1 AQIEIERIE
10 DVRGNKRDYIIERAK
25 KLMMG
30 IEGSTDSRDISNQIK
45 DSTKIA
51 GIKDYGKNNLASGG
65 DLEGNEIIVV
75 EGRADVVN
83 LVRAGI
89 NNVIGMNGTKLPD
102 EIKELGK
109 TKEITLYVDGDRGG
123 RLIAQNVCENA
134 NVKYIAVAPD
144 GKEVEELTSKEILM
158 NLRKRVP
165 AKEFL
170 SNFFDK
176 KPFYTREEK
185 DESVKEAEIQKIEIN
200 DIEKKKLKEISDFL
214 KGTEK
219 ASLLGKDLEELRTI
233 SARSVSGSLRRTK
246 GVVAIVIDGTAT
258 NAIIG
263 SAEESNIQVI
273 VAKNFQTTDTKIKL
287 LSF

>member
-1 AQIEIERIE
+1 
-10 DVRGNKRDYIIERAK
+10 
-25 KLMMG
+25 
-30 IEGSTDSRDISNQIK
+30 
-45 DSTKIA
+45 
-51 GIKDYGKNNLASGG
+51 
-65 DLEGNEIIVV
+65 
-75 EGRADVVN
+75 
-83 LVRAGI
+83 
-89 NNVIGMNGTKLPD
+89 
-102 EIKELGK
+102 
-109 TKEITLYVDGDRGG
+109 
-123 RLIAQNVCENA
+123 
-134 NVKYIAVAPD
+134 
-144 GKEVEELTSKEILM
+144 M

>member
-1 AQIEIERIE
+1 
-10 DVRGNKRDYIIERAK
+10 VRGNKRDYIIERAK